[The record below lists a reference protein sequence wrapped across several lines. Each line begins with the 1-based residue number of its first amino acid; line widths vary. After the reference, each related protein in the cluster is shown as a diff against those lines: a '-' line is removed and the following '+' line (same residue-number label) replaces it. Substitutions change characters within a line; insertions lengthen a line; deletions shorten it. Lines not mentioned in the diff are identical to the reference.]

1 MSRYLFLQSLSIT
14 SGSHKVIIIWHK
26 WWLPPRLSNHQSLL
40 PTAVLSRPTLTQTIR
55 QHNQILLLQVVKPL
69 LFRNNWLQK
78 LWFKLYI
85 NLILTKS
92 LFQRYY
98 QNSLQ
103 PMEVW
108 YLLTFSKFQST
119 THVEKK
125 KLAIKIL
132 TGNHRAKITICIIT
146 QNPWEIGFELLQCVS
161 KSISEK
167 NFFGLVRTPIN
178 LQKFDIT

>member
-1 MSRYLFLQSLSIT
+1 MKCSIMFHGMLLSMTKHFYQKMSRYLFLQSLSIT
-14 SGSHKVIIIWHK
+14 SGSHKVVIIWNK
-26 WWLPPRLSNHQSLL
+26 RWLPPRLSNHQSLL

-55 QHNQILLLQVVKPL
+55 QHNQILLLQVFKPL

-108 YLLTFSKFQST
+108 YLL
-119 THVEKK
+119 
-125 KLAIKIL
+125 
-132 TGNHRAKITICIIT
+132 
-146 QNPWEIGFELLQCVS
+146 
-161 KSISEK
+161 
-167 NFFGLVRTPIN
+167 NFW
-178 LQKFDIT
+178 

>member
-1 MSRYLFLQSLSIT
+1 MKCSVMFHGMLLSMTKHSYQKMSRYLFLESLSIT
-14 SGSHKVIIIWHK
+14 SGSNKVIIIWHK

-92 LFQRYY
+92 VLEILSELSSTYG
-98 QNSLQ
+98 SLTPLELLVNFNPQ
-103 PMEVW
+103 HILRQGKNHYLYNHSKPMGNWLWTV
-108 YLLTFSKFQST
+108 SIC
-119 THVEKK
+119 
-125 KLAIKIL
+125 IKI
-132 TGNHRAKITICIIT
+132 H
-146 QNPWEIGFELLQCVS
+146 
-161 KSISEK
+161 
-167 NFFGLVRTPIN
+167 
-178 LQKFDIT
+178 